1 LTILLTG
8 GAGYIGS
15 HVAHRLV
22 DAGQTCVI
30 VDNLSTGSGENIPA
44 SIPLLVGS
52 IEDGNFVSK
61 VIRDH
66 QITSVMHFA
75 GCAIV
80 DESVRDPLKYFRTNV
95 SGTIALLQAC
105 VSEGVRKFIFS
116 SSAAVYGRA
125 QEVPV
130 SETAPRSPASPY
142 GWSKLMAEIA
152 IEKLGAAGHI
162 DFVVLRYFNVAG
174 GDPQLRTGQRSKHA
188 THLIKVASEVASGR
202 REYLPVYGTDY
213 PTADGTCVRDF
224 IHVWDLAELHIAALE
239 YLLRGKPSAT
249 FNCGYG
255 RGFSVLEV
263 ARAFAHVLGRA
274 LPMQWHARRDG
285 DVPVV
290 VSNAT
295 LARSVLGWTPRFASI
310 DAIVES
316 ALAWERR
323 LSGTSQ

>member
-15 HVAHRLV
+15 HVAHRLI
-22 DAGQTCVI
+22 DAGRSCVI
-30 VDNLSTGSGENIPA
+30 LDDLSTGSREGIPA
-44 SIPLLVGS
+44 GVPLRVGS
-52 IEDGNFVSK
+52 IEDRKFVTG

-66 QITSVMHFA
+66 RVTSVMHFA

-80 DESVRDPLKYFRTNV
+80 EESVRDPLKYFRTNAF
-95 SGTIALLQAC
+95 GTITLLQAC
-105 VSEGVRKFIFS
+105 VAERIRKFIFS
-116 SSAAVYGRA
+116 SSAAVYGKA
-125 QEVPV
+125 QKVPV
-130 SETAPRSPASPY
+130 SETAPRTPASPY

-152 IEKLGAAGHI
+152 IESLGAAGQI

-174 GDPQLRTGQRSKHA
+174 GDPQLRTGQRSRHA

-202 REYLPVYGTDY
+202 RDYLPVYGTDY

-224 IHVWDLAELHIAALE
+224 IHVWDLAELHMAALE
-239 YLLRGKPSAT
+239 YLLRGQPSAT

-255 RGFSVLEV
+255 QGFSVLEV
-263 ARAFAHVLGRA
+263 ARAFARVLGRA
-274 LPMQWHARRDG
+274 LPMQWLARRDG
-285 DVPVV
+285 DVPIV

-295 LARSVLGWTPRFASI
+295 LARSALGWTPRLASI
-310 DAIVES
+310 DTIVES

-323 LSGTSQ
+323 L